1 MKRKGEELLAEY
13 KKQQLTTK
21 HRMNQQEELMIL
33 KQAVGKDV
41 FPAYKF
47 IATPETLQPLGTVAR
62 HLRKKLG
69 YNKIDNEA
77 WKDWWFS
84 VGGKAVCA
92 EIRTH
97 RGSVSSHMKDVYKG
111 M

>member
-69 YNKIDNEA
+69 YNKIDQ
-77 WKDWWFS
+77 
-84 VGGKAVCA
+84 
-92 EIRTH
+92 
-97 RGSVSSHMKDVYKG
+97 
-111 M
+111 